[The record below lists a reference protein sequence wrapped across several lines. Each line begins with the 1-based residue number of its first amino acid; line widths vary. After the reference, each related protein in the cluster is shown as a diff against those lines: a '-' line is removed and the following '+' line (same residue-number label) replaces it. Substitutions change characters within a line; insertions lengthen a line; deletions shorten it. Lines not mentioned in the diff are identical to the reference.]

1 MSYFEDCIE
10 PYIGDVKYFE
20 PLKIYPIEDTLSGD
34 TINYTYESIIKETE
48 KAYLITFS
56 NSNSNGDAWI
66 PKSMIYHIENNVVS
80 IYEEFRPKYINKVK
94 TIKLGDIG

>member
-10 PYIGDVKYFE
+10 PYIGLIPDTSYYV
-20 PLKIYPIEDTLSGD
+20 EDTLSGD

-56 NSNSNGDAWI
+56 NGDAWI
-66 PKSMIYHIENNVVS
+66 PKSMIDHIENNVVS

-94 TIKLGDIG
+94 TIKLGDI